1 MFTICL
7 GVGKI
12 ITTIDQIWLFLFI
25 SKKENKMIVLTYA
38 NNLEIFEN
46 NGGIKPNTNYVYTF
60 ARGQHSATMHIH
72 KSRPLA
78 NTYE

>member
-1 MFTICL
+1 
-7 GVGKI
+7 
-12 ITTIDQIWLFLFI
+12 
-25 SKKENKMIVLTYA
+25 MIVLTYA

-46 NGGIKPNTNYVYTF
+46 NGGIKPIRITYT
-60 ARGQHSATMHIH
+60 HSLEGSTYATMHIH